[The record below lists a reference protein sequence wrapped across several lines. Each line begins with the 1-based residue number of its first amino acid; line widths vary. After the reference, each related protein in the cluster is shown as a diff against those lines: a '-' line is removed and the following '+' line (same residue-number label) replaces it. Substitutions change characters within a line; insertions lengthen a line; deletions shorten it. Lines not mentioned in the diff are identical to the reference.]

1 MIGKI
6 TNTAGVLEKNDN
18 FIVVRKKIGEGE
30 NIAEHSHPEHNVFF
44 VPIKGE
50 FNVTLNKE
58 EKHRLVVGDVLSFD
72 GKHSLSAEV
81 TPNSE
86 VIIFLTKK

>member
-6 TNTAGVLEKNDN
+6 TNTAGVLAKNDN
-18 FIVVRKKIGEGE
+18 FIVVHKKIGEGE
-30 NIAEHSHPEHNVFF
+30 NIPEHVHPDHNVFF

-58 EKHRLVVGDVLSFD
+58 EKHKLVVGDVLSFD
-72 GKHSLSAEV
+72 GKYSLSAEV